1 MQLMETETGN
11 ANQGKEDVGVC
22 ELFLNH
28 TADHILPCHP
38 LTLQVFPNPPIPE
51 EAMMTM
57 VDDWV
62 NFYINY
68 YRRQMVGEQQEQER
82 ALQELQQELN
92 ALSAPF
98 LVKYRAFLN
107 SLNQPLPFS

>member
-1 MQLMETETGN
+1 MALLQANKDLISTGMKEFN
-11 ANQGKEDVGVC
+11 VLLNQ
-22 ELFLNH
+22 
-28 TADHILPCHP
+28 
-38 LTLQVFPNPPIPE
+38 QVFPNPPIPE

-107 SLNQPLPFS
+107 SF